1 VFPFRLTSVVVVV
14 AVVLAV
20 ALGGARP
27 SSGAAPEER
36 YVVRSGDTLWDV
48 AASRYGGDPRKGVWL
63 IRERNGLDE
72 AAALRPGLVLMLP

>member
-1 VFPFRLTSVVVVV
+1 MFSYRFSGLAVVV
-14 AVVLAV
+14 AVVLAA

-72 AAALRPGLVLMLP
+72 AAALRPGLVLVLP